1 METINL
7 LRARNNALKEQ
18 LLDVDTNFTDHVQA
32 RQRKIQE
39 LTLAVE
45 SASAIKAQL
54 EATVESE
61 RGDRRRQERDQQRQR
76 EAEAAAYQ
84 ETIKALTSEVESL
97 QGYSG
102 ERDRVNAQLAALEVA
117 NAELQDQQEIKVGS
131 FARWFDME
139 TFSWS
144 STTMIDS
151 PPCNA
156 GWFAAM
162 PLIAGC
168 DEVAAGLQSL
178 RKKLSEVEAA
188 KKDEVARLVLEAKE
202 NMRDEVEIAFGGAHE
217 RLLKENQ
224 ELKDKLKQLD
234 SKLQASL
241 ACQPFSPTLI
251 VLSELAHETAE
262 KAGLK
267 TELEIVRAMESKS
280 AGKIKYYMRMLKRSA
295 AELAHQ
301 CESGG
306 HDRGYG
312 SSFFHDHGGNAAAA
326 DEASNPRGCQS
337 SGLEGRSKTGAGR
350 GDGIRKAT
358 SKGGTRPGTA
368 PAKVRPGGVGV
379 GGREGGGHGNNGKA
393 GEPAA
398 LNSASLI
405 DEDFAR
411 QSSGC
416 YCCCRGGGG
425 GTGCEQNSHPQ
436 TPTDKPNQLRKR
448 RAQTAAR
455 FRASAPADNGGGSYG
470 SRCCCGSGGN
480 GARTGKRCSTCA
492 GGTTRHSRRRAQTAG
507 RSRARSTANG
517 SPQYNICG
525 RNDNP
530 VPETR
535 PPPSHSRSPP
545 LGSGGDGGGDAEYVP
560 VVAADGSVDQAPTRG
575 TADVVDTIGRHA
587 QRRTPQAGAGWGGA
601 SDGQHRDGR
610 PGQQKIE
617 ENEAAAVAAAAAEGR
632 KAGGRGGRGGGEEV
646 LLAERRVPQA
656 PTCEAARPPNGGSRS
671 GGQQEMKHD
680 VGAAAAAAAAA
691 AAEVAAVNG
700 GAVGDLPPSRCPK
713 EGVSME
719 RSGSAGDGR
728 AVQCW
733 RDLDEY
739 LQLRGGG
746 KTSRA
751 DRPATC
757 GGTRQRSPR
766 RPPVASHQTK
776 YALRHNQHHQR
787 NTGRN
792 LLHSGFHGGQGESS
806 DPYKRRSSRPR
817 PWTAG
822 AHLCHGSGG
831 GGRGKQNWWDRLGGK
846 GGNGVEDNGSRC
858 KGGVETR
865 GGRLWGDHDENRE
878 HELFQTLIRRE
889 DPEKDAAN
897 SWTQQGP
904 DLDNE
909 SALRV
914 DDHRRNSDLAVGQQ
928 SWGEE
933 ETLLRAVDDGDLDL
947 LSPRGRQQQDNCHN
961 PPSRAARARA
971 ALAVAAKAGPFAA
984 SPPRPQQTVLVRER
998 LGGVGTGAPT
1008 APRQSEIDAVAAEE
1022 AAKEVM
1028 EAAAAQRAAQRLAA
1042 AVAAAA
1048 AAAAAAA
1055 QLTREAGDVGVG
1067 MAAAM
1072 AGGAGA
1078 TTAVE
1083 NATDEG
1089 GDGGDDGGG
1098 ASGGFSR
1105 QDMMMMAGEPAGQG
1119 EAGGTTSS

>member
-7 LRARNNALKEQ
+7 LRARNNSLKEQ

-39 LTLAVE
+39 LTLAVD
-45 SASAIKAQL
+45 SASAIKEQL

-117 NAELQDQQEIKVGS
+117 NAELQDQQEIK
-131 FARWFDME
+131 
-139 TFSWS
+139 
-144 STTMIDS
+144 
-151 PPCNA
+151 
-156 GWFAAM
+156 
-162 PLIAGC
+162 
-168 DEVAAGLQSL
+168 LQSL
-178 RKKLSEVEAA
+178 RKKLSDLEAA
-188 KKDEVARLVLEAKE
+188 KEDEVARLVLEAKE

-217 RLLKENQ
+217 SLLKENQ

-241 ACQPFSPTLI
+241 ACQPFSPTFQI
-251 VLSELAHETAE
+251 VLSELEHETSA
-262 KAGLK
+262 KAALK

-326 DEASNPRGCQS
+326 DEASNLRGCQS
-337 SGLEGRSKTGAGR
+337 SGLEERSKAGAGR
-350 GDGIRKAT
+350 GDEVRKAT

-368 PAKVRPGGVGV
+368 PAKARPGGGGGGV

-393 GEPAA
+393 GEQAA
-398 LNSASLI
+398 LNSAILI
-405 DEDFAR
+405 DEYCVR

-416 YCCCRGGGG
+416 CCCRSGGGG
-425 GTGCEQNSHPQ
+425 GTGCEKNSQPQ

-455 FRASAPADNGGGSYG
+455 SRASAPTDNGGGNCG

-480 GARTGKRCSTCA
+480 GAGTGKRCSTCA
-492 GGTTRHSRRRAQTAG
+492 GGTKRDPRRRAQTAG
-507 RSRARSTANG
+507 RSRVRSTANG
-517 SPQYNICG
+517 SCQYNICG

-535 PPPSHSRSPP
+535 PPPSHFRPP
-545 LGSGGDGGGDAEYVP
+545 PPRSGGDGGGDAEYVP
-560 VVAADGSVDQAPTRG
+560 VVAADGRVDQAPARC

-587 QRRTPQAGAGWGGA
+587 QRRTPQVGAGGGGA
-601 SDGQHRDGR
+601 SDGERSDGGQ
-610 PGQQKIE
+610 GQQKIE
-617 ENEAAAVAAAAAEGR
+617 ENEAAAAAAAAEGR
-632 KAGGRGGRGGGEEV
+632 KAGGRGGRGGEEV

-656 PTCEAARPPNGGSRS
+656 PPCEVARPPNGGSRS
-671 GGQQEMKHD
+671 GGQKKMKHD
-680 VGAAAAAAAAA
+680 VGTAAG
-691 AAEVAAVNG
+691 AEVAAANG
-700 GAVGDLPPSRCPK
+700 GAVGDLPPSRYPK
-713 EGVSME
+713 EGVDME

-739 LQLRGGG
+739 LQHRGGG
-746 KTSRA
+746 NTSRA

-757 GGTRQRSPR
+757 GGVRQRSPR
-766 RPPVASHQTK
+766 RPPAASHQTK
-776 YALRHNQHHQR
+776 CALRHNQHHQHH
-787 NTGRN
+787 TGRN
-792 LLHSGFHGGQGESS
+792 LLHSGYHGGQGESS
-806 DPYKRRSSRPR
+806 DPFKRRSSRPR

-831 GGRGKQNWWDRLGGK
+831 GDRGKQNWWDRLGGK
-846 GGNGVEDNGSRC
+846 GGNGVEDNRSRH
-858 KGGVETR
+858 KEGVETR
-865 GGRLWGDHDENRE
+865 GDRLWGNHDEDRE
-878 HELFQTLIRRE
+878 HELFQTLIRRA

-897 SWTQQGP
+897 SWTQQGL
-904 DLDNE
+904 DLDND

-914 DDHRRNSDLAVGQQ
+914 DDHGRNSDALAVGQQ

-933 ETLLRAVDDGDLDL
+933 ERLLRAVDDGDLDL

-971 ALAVAAKAGPFAA
+971 ALAVAAKGDPFAA
-984 SPPRPQQTVLVRER
+984 SPPRPQQTLLVRER

-1022 AAKEVM
+1022 AAKAVM

-1042 AVAAAA
+1042 A
-1048 AAAAAAA
+1048 AAAAAA
-1055 QLTREAGDVGVG
+1055 QLTGEAGDVGVG
-1067 MAAAM
+1067 VAPAE
-1072 AGGAGA
+1072 AGEAGA
-1078 TTAVE
+1078 TRAVE
-1083 NATDEG
+1083 NATGEG
-1089 GDGGDDGGG
+1089 GVGGDDGGG
-1098 ASGGFSR
+1098 AFGGFSR
-1105 QDMMMMAGEPAGQG
+1105 QDMMMMAGETAAQRGAG
-1119 EAGGTTSS
+1119 ETTSSCSTATPPSRGSLHS

>member
-1 METINL
+1 QQLGLVKGVPLSLPNDGTGSPTSFDAARAAMCLLKEEDHVWTIETCMETINL

-39 LTLAVE
+39 LTLAVD
-45 SASAIKAQL
+45 SASAIKEQL

-102 ERDRVNAQLAALEVA
+102 ERDRVNAQLAALEAA
-117 NAELQDQQEIKVGS
+117 NAELQDQQEIK
-131 FARWFDME
+131 
-139 TFSWS
+139 
-144 STTMIDS
+144 
-151 PPCNA
+151 
-156 GWFAAM
+156 
-162 PLIAGC
+162 
-168 DEVAAGLQSL
+168 LQSL

-188 KKDEVARLVLEAKE
+188 KEDEVARLVIEAKE

-217 RLLKENQ
+217 SLLHENR

-241 ACQPFSPTLI
+241 ACQPFSSTLI
-251 VLSELAHETAE
+251 VLSELEHETAA

-312 SSFFHDHGGNAAAA
+312 PSFFNGHGGNAAAA
-326 DEASNPRGCQS
+326 DEASNLRGCQS
-337 SGLEGRSKTGAGR
+337 SGLEGRSKAGAGR
-350 GDGIRKAT
+350 GDGERKAT

-379 GGREGGGHGNNGKA
+379 GGREGGDHGNNGKA
-393 GEPAA
+393 GEQAA
-398 LNSASLI
+398 LNSAILI
-405 DEDFAR
+405 DEDCAR

-416 YCCCRGGGG
+416 CCCCSSGGGG
-425 GTGCEQNSHPQ
+425 GGGGGIGCEENSQPQ
-436 TPTDKPNQLRKR
+436 TLTDKPNQLRKR

-455 FRASAPADNGGGSYG
+455 SRASAATDNGGGSYG
-470 SRCCCGSGGN
+470 SRCFCGSGGN
-480 GARTGKRCSTCA
+480 GAGTGKRCSICA
-492 GGTTRHSRRRAQTAG
+492 GGTKRHHRKRAQTAG
-507 RSRARSTANG
+507 RFRARSTANG

-535 PPPSHSRSPP
+535 PPPSHSRPP
-545 LGSGGDGGGDAEYVP
+545 PPRSGGDGGGDAEYVP
-560 VVAADGSVDQAPTRG
+560 VVAADGRVDQPPARG
-575 TADVVDTIGRHA
+575 TIDVVDTIDRHA
-587 QRRTPQAGAGWGGA
+587 QRRTPQAGAGGGGA
-601 SDGQHRDGR
+601 SDGQRSDGG
-610 PGQQKIE
+610 PGQQIIE
-617 ENEAAAVAAAAAEGR
+617 ENEAAAAAAAAAEGR
-632 KAGGRGGRGGGEEV
+632 KAEGRGGRGGEEV
-646 LLAERRVPQA
+646 LLAERRGPQA
-656 PTCEAARPPNGGSRS
+656 PTCEVPPNGGSPS
-671 GGQQEMKHD
+671 GGQQKLKHD
-680 VGAAAAAAAAA
+680 VGAAAAAR
-691 AAEVAAVNG
+691 VAAVNG
-700 GAVGDLPPSRCPK
+700 GAAGDLPPSRCPK
-713 EGVSME
+713 EGVDME

-733 RDLDEY
+733 RDLDAY
-739 LQLRGGG
+739 LQHRGGG

-757 GGTRQRSPR
+757 GGVQQRSPR

-776 YALRHNQHHQR
+776 YALRNNQHHQH
-787 NTGRN
+787 NIERN
-792 LLHSGFHGGQGESS
+792 LSHSGYHGGQEESS

-822 AHLCHGSGG
+822 AHLRHGSGG
-831 GGRGKQNWWDRLGGK
+831 GGRGKQNWWDRLGGN
-846 GGNGVEDNGSRC
+846 GGNGVEDNGSRY

-865 GGRLWGDHDENRE
+865 GGRLWGNHDENRE
-878 HELFQTLIRRE
+878 HELFQTLIRRA

-897 SWTQQGP
+897 SWTQQGL

-909 SALRV
+909 PALRV
-914 DDHRRNSDLAVGQQ
+914 DDHGRNCDTLAVGQQ
-928 SWGEE
+928 SRGEE
-933 ETLLRAVDDGDLDL
+933 ERLLRAVDDGDLDL
-947 LSPRGRQQQDNCHN
+947 LSPRGRQQQGNCHD

-971 ALAVAAKAGPFAA
+971 ALAVAANSGTFAA
-984 SPPRPQQTVLVRER
+984 SPPRLQQTVLVRER
-998 LGGVGTGAPT
+998 LGGVGTGVPT

-1022 AAKEVM
+1022 AAKAVM

-1042 AVAAAA
+1042 AVAA
-1048 AAAAAAA
+1048 
-1055 QLTREAGDVGVG
+1055 QLTGEAGDVGVG
-1067 MAAAM
+1067 LAPAE

-1083 NATDEG
+1083 NA
-1089 GDGGDDGGG
+1089 GGDDGGG
-1098 ASGGFSR
+1098 ASSGFSR
-1105 QDMMMMAGEPAGQG
+1105 QDMMMAGEPAGQR
-1119 EAGGTTSS
+1119 EAGETTSSCSTATPPSRSSLHS

>member
-1 METINL
+1 MTDVPRLKKMMVWLPRRPRSSRFSPPSDGTGSPTSFDAARAAMCLLKEEDHVWTIETCMETINL

-45 SASAIKAQL
+45 SASAIKEQL

-102 ERDRVNAQLAALEVA
+102 ERDRVNAQLAALEAA
-117 NAELQDQQEIKVGS
+117 NAELQDQQEIK
-131 FARWFDME
+131 
-139 TFSWS
+139 
-144 STTMIDS
+144 
-151 PPCNA
+151 
-156 GWFAAM
+156 
-162 PLIAGC
+162 
-168 DEVAAGLQSL
+168 LQSL

-188 KKDEVARLVLEAKE
+188 KEDEVARLVLEAKE

-217 RLLKENQ
+217 RLLQENQ

-234 SKLQASL
+234 SKLQ
-241 ACQPFSPTLI
+241 I
-251 VLSELAHETAE
+251 ILSELEHETAA

-267 TELEIVRAMESKS
+267 TELEIARAMESKS

-306 HDRGYG
+306 HNRGYG
-312 SSFFHDHGGNAAAA
+312 SSFFNDHGGNAAAA
-326 DEASNPRGCQS
+326 DEASNLRGCQS
-337 SGLEGRSKTGAGR
+337 SSLEGRSKAGAGR
-350 GDGIRKAT
+350 GDGVRKAP

-368 PAKVRPGGVGV
+368 PAKVRSGGGRV

-393 GEPAA
+393 GEQES
-398 LNSASLI
+398 LNSAILI
-405 DEDFAR
+405 DGDCAR
-411 QSSGC
+411 QRSGC
-416 YCCCRGGGG
+416 CSGGGG
-425 GTGCEQNSHPQ
+425 RGPGCEKNSQPH

-455 FRASAPADNGGGSYG
+455 SRASAPTDNVGGNYG
-470 SRCCCGSGGN
+470 SRCWCGSGGN
-480 GARTGKRCSTCA
+480 GAGTGKRCSTCA
-492 GGTTRHSRRRAQTAG
+492 GGTKRHPRRRAQTAD
-507 RSRARSTANG
+507 RSRARSSANG

-525 RNDNP
+525 RNYYP
-530 VPETR
+530 APETPPPPSQSR
-535 PPPSHSRSPP
+535 PPPPRT
-545 LGSGGDGGGDAEYVP
+545 GGDGGGDADYVP
-560 VVAADGSVDQAPTRG
+560 VMAADGRVDQAPARG
-575 TADVVDTIGRHA
+575 TIDVVDTIGRHA
-587 QRRTPQAGAGWGGA
+587 QRRTPQAGTGRGGA
-601 SDGQHRDGR
+601 SDGQRSDGG
-610 PGQQKIE
+610 PGQENIE
-617 ENEAAAVAAAAAEGR
+617 ENEAAAVAATAEGR
-632 KAGGRGGRGGGEEV
+632 KAGGRGRGEGEAV

-656 PTCEAARPPNGGSRS
+656 PTCEMARPPNGGSRS
-671 GGQQEMKHD
+671 GGQQKMKHD
-680 VGAAAAAAAAA
+680 VGAAAA

-713 EGVSME
+713 EGVDME

-728 AVQCW
+728 AVQ
-733 RDLDEY
+733 
-739 LQLRGGG
+739 
-746 KTSRA
+746 
-751 DRPATC
+751 
-757 GGTRQRSPR
+757 
-766 RPPVASHQTK
+766 
-776 YALRHNQHHQR
+776 
-787 NTGRN
+787 
-792 LLHSGFHGGQGESS
+792 
-806 DPYKRRSSRPR
+806 
-817 PWTAG
+817 
-822 AHLCHGSGG
+822 
-831 GGRGKQNWWDRLGGK
+831 
-846 GGNGVEDNGSRC
+846 
-858 KGGVETR
+858 
-865 GGRLWGDHDENRE
+865 NRE
-878 HELFQTLIRRE
+878 HELFQTLIRRA

-897 SWTQQGP
+897 SWTQQNL

-909 SALRV
+909 PALRV
-914 DDHRRNSDLAVGQQ
+914 DDHDRNCDTLAVGQQ

-933 ETLLRAVDDGDLDL
+933 ERLLRAVDDGDLDL

-971 ALAVAAKAGPFAA
+971 ALAVAAKGGPFAA

-1022 AAKEVM
+1022 AAKAVM
-1028 EAAAAQRAAQRLAA
+1028 EAATAQRAAQRL
-1042 AVAAAA
+1042 AAAA

-1055 QLTREAGDVGVG
+1055 QLTGEAGGVGVG
-1067 MAAAM
+1067 VAPAE

-1078 TTAVE
+1078 TTAAE

-1089 GDGGDDGGG
+1089 GDGGNDGGG

-1105 QDMMMMAGEPAGQG
+1105 QDMMMMAGEPAGQRGAG
-1119 EAGGTTSS
+1119 ETPPSRGSLHS